1 MNVLI
6 YARVA
11 PNNKRVTSS
20 DRLQAQN
27 RRCREF
33 ASENSLVVLR
43 TYSDQGEMRL
53 PRLLPEIQRLIE
65 RLSREEQSTL
75 VLADHPGRLGL
86 EDRTRK
92 TVIKYIERAGGSFST
107 VHAHSMKVRSAM
119 K

>member
-6 YARVA
+6 YTRVA
-11 PNNKRVTSS
+11 PNNRKVTMN

-33 ASENSLVVLR
+33 ASNNGLIVLR

-53 PRLLPEIQRLIE
+53 PRLLPEIHRLIE

-75 VLADHPGRLGL
+75 VLADHPGRLGVG
-86 EDRTRK
+86 DDIRK
-92 TVIKYIERAGGSFST
+92 TVINYIERSGGKFTSIHFHST
-107 VHAHSMKVRSAM
+107 KSRSSMK
-119 K
+119 